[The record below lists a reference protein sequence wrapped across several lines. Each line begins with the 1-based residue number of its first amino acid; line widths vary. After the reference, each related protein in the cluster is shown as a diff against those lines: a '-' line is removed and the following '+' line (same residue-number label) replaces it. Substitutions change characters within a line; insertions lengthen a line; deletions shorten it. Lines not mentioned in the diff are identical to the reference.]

1 MRATRRL
8 AGFLRPYKLWVILAP
23 LLMTIEVGMDLLQPL
38 LIQRIIDEGIGRS
51 DFGLVWRTG
60 FLMLIVAFI
69 GMLGGV
75 LCTLFAILAAQG
87 FGADLRGEL
96 FGKVQRLSFGNL
108 DRLETGGLITRLTND
123 VTQLTD
129 VVALLLRIMVRAP
142 LLLVGSLVMAT
153 LTSPR
158 LALLFLILIPL
169 VAGIIFFAFRRM
181 FPLFGVVQRRLD
193 ALNGVLQENLAG
205 VRVVRVFA
213 RGPYEIE
220 RFFGANTSLKNANLA
235 AVRLGVLI
243 MPALIL
249 VLNLGLTA
257 AIWFGGVQVD
267 RGQLQVGELI
277 AFTNYLVQTLF
288 ALMMTSMLVVRLSRA
303 EASAERVAEVLA
315 STPEIVPPATP
326 VRELAGQG
334 EVVFDDVSFR
344 YTGKAGTGDQNGM
357 TGDTEP
363 VLRQISFTAR
373 PGQTVAILGATG
385 SGKSTLVN
393 LIPRF
398 YDVSA
403 GRILIDGVDI
413 RQIDETTL
421 RGAIAMALQE
431 SILFTGSIRDN
442 IRFGRPDASDV
453 EVRRAAEMAQA
464 HEFIEALPE
473 GYDAIVGQRGVN
485 LSGGQKQRIAIA
497 RALILGSPILILDDS
512 TSAVDVATER
522 RIQEALAGMR
532 QTCIIVAQRISA
544 VVGADMILVLD
555 GGRIVAQGTHD
566 ELMAN
571 SGVYRDIYESQMESG
586 AVVYGAA

>member
-1 MRATRRL
+1 
-8 AGFLRPYKLWVILAP
+8 
-23 LLMTIEVGMDLLQPL
+23 
-38 LIQRIIDEGIGRS
+38 
-51 DFGLVWRTG
+51 
-60 FLMLIVAFI
+60 
-69 GMLGGV
+69 
-75 LCTLFAILAAQG
+75 
-87 FGADLRGEL
+87 
-96 FGKVQRLSFGNL
+96 
-108 DRLETGGLITRLTND
+108 
-123 VTQLTD
+123 
-129 VVALLLRIMVRAP
+129 
-142 LLLVGSLVMAT
+142 
-153 LTSPR
+153 TSPR

-169 VAGIIFFAFRRM
+169 VAGIILFAFRRM

-213 RGPYEIE
+213 RGPFETE

-235 AVRLGVLI
+235 AVRLGVVI
-243 MPALIL
+243 MPALIM

-257 AIWFGGVQVD
+257 AIWFGGIQID

-277 AFTNYLVQTLF
+277 AFTNYLVQSLF

-315 STPEIVPPATP
+315 NSPEIVPPAHP
-326 VRELAGQG
+326 LRELAGRG

-344 YTGKAGTGDQNGM
+344 YTGKADQNGM

-363 VLRQISFTAR
+363 VLRQVSFTAR

-442 IRFGRPDASDV
+442 IRFGRPDASDA
-453 EVRRAAEMAQA
+453 EVRQAAKMAQA

-522 RIQEALAGMR
+522 RIQEALSGMR

-566 ELMAN
+566 ELMAT
-571 SGVYRDIYESQMESG
+571 SGVYRDIYESQMETG